1 MALIWSKMSENHISD
16 AVSVETIRKIK
27 YIEIVVTKCALVI
40 LTRGFKDSNRALV
53 EFLDHL
59 HPEL

>member
-1 MALIWSKMSENHISD
+1 MSEHHNHISD
-16 AVSVETIRKIK
+16 AVSVEIIQKIK
-27 YIEIVVTKCALVI
+27 YIEIVVTKCAVAI
-40 LTRGFKDSNRALV
+40 LTKGFKDYNRPYV